1 MLLSVVIPVYKGEKS
16 ITKLVEKLQDELHK
30 HDFEII
36 LVNDGSPDNSE
47 QVCMDLTKRYKN
59 LHFISL
65 RKNFGEFNAVICGLR
80 YVSGK
85 YAVIIDDDFQNPP
98 SEILKL
104 LSKAQ
109 EENRDVVYSYYAE
122 KKHHFF
128 RNLGSWLVNR
138 LTTWLIN
145 KPADLYLSSFKLISK
160 EVIAEI
166 IKYTG
171 PYPYIDALIFRTTT
185 NVGRIQ
191 VLHNDRMEGESNYT
205 IKKLIRLFMII
216 VFGYSLLPIRVVL
229 SIGMFLIFL
238 SIILVF
244 LYLLNIT
251 ENWQIS
257 MFLFFGGIQLSSA
270 GIIGEYIG
278 KLFLTQNGTPQFVE
292 KYNSINVK

>member
-1 MLLSVVIPVYKGEKS
+1 MLLSVVIPVYKGGKS

-30 HDFEII
+30 YDFEII

-47 QVCMDLTKRYKN
+47 QVCMGLTKRYKN

-104 LSKAQ
+104 LNKAQ

-216 VFGYSLLPIRVVL
+216 VFGYSLLPIRVVFGTGIF
-229 SIGMFLIFL
+229 SIFL
-238 SIILVF
+238 SLILVF
-244 LYLLNIT
+244 LYLLKIT
-251 ENWQIS
+251 ENWQIP

>member
-30 HDFEII
+30 YDFEII

-47 QVCMDLTKRYKN
+47 QVCMTLTGRYKN

-80 YVSGK
+80 YVRGK

-104 LSKAQ
+104 LNKAQ

-145 KPADLYLSSFKLISK
+145 KPADLYLSSFKLINK
-160 EVIAEI
+160 EVITEI
-166 IKYTG
+166 VKYTG

-191 VLHNDRMEGESNYT
+191 VLHNNRMEGESNYT

-216 VFGYSLLPIRVVL
+216 VFGYSLLPIRVVFGTGIF
-229 SIGMFLIFL
+229 SIFL
-238 SIILVF
+238 SFLLVF
-244 LYLLNIT
+244 LYLLKIT
-251 ENWQIS
+251 ENWQIP